1 MANQI
6 KIKTVYSEMADV
18 QFDNAKNSL
27 ANENGSF
34 QLIFPLLEN
43 EDTTANEQTDADI
56 PVHEDF
62 VELPVAAETENAS
75 EENPEQP
82 VTTELDSHLP
92 ADSEPEVLQED
103 TVGIVQMPLLPHT
116 IACILTMANLTN
128 TSYYV
133 IDAENAVYNPELIS
147 NNDAIQFADDIED
160 APVAEI
166 NDDFYGTWFNW
177 HNPPVTEI
185 IDINIDPIVFDP
197 IVIDP
202 VFDDEFW
209 TSDLYNE
216 EYDGSWVFDADGDV
230 TGDLI
235 DTTPILID
243 DGVVVLDD
251 NIDTLLIDDSETTEV
266 PENDSSDS
274 ELTSTESSDVEE
286 GIDGVVVL
294 DDNDIVLV
302 DDSEIKEVEEGIDV
316 NLDDFYG
323 TWFNWFNPDITEI
336 VDIHIDPVVIEPILD
351 DTITL
356 PELYPVDIVIDDNS
370 DEEDAPLLV
379 DDGVVTDH
387 FIDTEI
393 VIDDGFI
400 FNDNI
405 NLIQLDNTDLNSYF
419 VDGSINFPHKIEP
432 VVCDIRLFNG
442 GDISLE
448 TGLIEIVGVPSIC
461 FDSSMA

>member
-34 QLIFPLLEN
+34 QLIFTPLEN

-62 VELPVAAETENAS
+62 VELPVAAKTENAS

-116 IACILTMANLTN
+116 IACILTMANLTAP
-128 TSYYV
+128 YL
-133 IDAENAVYNPELIS
+133 IDAENADYNPELIS
-147 NNDAIQFADDIED
+147 NNDAIQLADDIED

-166 NDDFYGTWFNW
+166 TDDFYGTWFNW
-177 HNPPVTEI
+177 YNPPVTEI

-216 EYDGSWVFDADGDV
+216 EYDDSWVFDADGDV

-243 DGVVVLDD
+243 DGVVLDD
-251 NIDTLLIDDSETTEV
+251 NINIVLVDDSETTEV
-266 PENDSSDS
+266 PENDSSD
-274 ELTSTESSDVEE
+274 TSSDFSDAEE
-286 GIDGVVVL
+286 V
-294 DDNDIVLV
+294 
-302 DDSEIKEVEEGIDV
+302 IDV
-316 NLDDFYG
+316 NYDNFYV
-323 TWFNWFNPDITEI
+323 TWFYWFNPDITEI

-356 PELYPVDIVIDDNS
+356 PELYPVDVVMDDNS

-379 DDGVVTDH
+379 DDGVVTDD